1 MRVYVTVALKLH
13 FWEFERLI
21 DVCRSSSNVPGSYIV
36 HHVIFYGP
44 YRFLRSYPP
53 PKKIKKN

>member
-53 PKKIKKN
+53 PKKK